1 MTDPHNRDADIPEN
15 EGAPMAPQA
24 VMDETPTPS
33 HPDDLPAAAGA
44 EEPPLSDPDLEDP
57 LPAAASDGAP
67 LPAAEPVSAEEA
79 HGGGEQGEEA
89 HESQA
94 PAAPGAPAPPQR
106 FSSRVEAL
114 EQQVEAA
121 QDRARLVARVQALR
135 KRIEEAPPVPE
146 AVPEAVSEEKAESVE
161 GAEGAPGETAAAEPP
176 EDRGAL
182 IERLQ
187 RLEALCQEQLDENYR
202 RKEALVVQAEELS
215 PSTEWKSTSEAIKA
229 LQAEWKT
236 IGPVP
241 QERSQEL
248 WQRFRKAGNTFF
260 ERLQEHRKETSQGSE
275 ENLHLKEALCVRAEE
290 LSQSTDWK
298 GTAEAIKALQAEWK
312 AVGPAPREQADAV
325 WKRFRKAAD
334 VFFARRKEHSDTLR
348 KEQEENL
355 RRKEALVA
363 RAEELSQSTQWKA
376 TVQMIKEVQAEW
388 RTIGPAPSNKAEGVW
403 RRFRAAID
411 LFFER
416 QAAYFSQ
423 RNQDVGKRQ
432 DQMLDA
438 LERKREQAN
447 RVREQIERDEENLQ
461 RWKTN
466 IADIHPGERSEELR
480 TGLDAKITDV
490 EAKLP
495 AKRQRLDELEA
506 TIREIAAKL
515 T

>member
-1 MTDPHNRDADIPEN
+1 MTDPHDREADIPEN
-15 EGAPMAPQA
+15 EGAPMAA
-24 VMDETPTPS
+24 MAAMDETPAPS
-33 HPDDLPAAAGA
+33 QDD
-44 EEPPLSDPDLEDP
+44 

-67 LPAAEPVSAEEA
+67 LPESEPEHAEPAELADPTDPSDPTDPTDLTSSADSTAPEES
-79 HGGGEQGEEA
+79 
-89 HESQA
+89 HEGQA
-94 PAAPGAPAPPQR
+94 PTPGAPAPPQR
-106 FSSRVEAL
+106 FSTRVEAL

-121 QDRARLVARVQALR
+121 QDRARLMARVQALR

-146 AVPEAVSEEKAESVE
+146 ATPE
-161 GAEGAPGETAAAEPP
+161 ETPAAEPP

-202 RKEALVVQAEELS
+202 RKEELVVKAEELS
-215 PSTEWKSTSEAIKA
+215 PSTEWKETSEAIKA

-260 ERLQEHRKETSQGSE
+260 ERLQEHRKETSQGTE

-388 RTIGPAPSNKAEGVW
+388 RTIGPAPSNKAESVW

-461 RWKTN
+461 RWKTS

-480 TGLDAKITDV
+480 AGLDAKITDV

-495 AKRQRLDELEA
+495 GKRQRLDELEA

>member
-1 MTDPHNRDADIPEN
+1 MTDPHNREADIPDN
-15 EGAPMAPQA
+15 DGALPEEAPSPLEPSAANPLEAEPVQPLQPLQEDPSQA
-24 VMDETPTPS
+24 D
-33 HPDDLPAAAGA
+33 HDLPAAG
-44 EEPPLSDPDLEDP
+44 
-57 LPAAASDGAP
+57 SDGAP
-67 LPAAEPVSAEEA
+67 LPAVEPTEQAEPAA
-79 HGGGEQGEEA
+79 AG
-89 HESQA
+89 A
-94 PAAPGAPAPPQR
+94 PAAPQR
-106 FSSRVEAL
+106 FAGRVEAL

-121 QDRARLVARVQALR
+121 QDRARLVTRVQALR
-135 KRIEEAPPVPE
+135 KRIEEAPPEPAE
-146 AVPEAVSEEKAESVE
+146 EVSAEEIP
-161 GAEGAPGETAAAEPP
+161 AEGAGGVEGT

-187 RLEALCQEQLDENYR
+187 RLEGLCQEHLDENFR

-260 ERLQEHRKETSQGSE
+260 ERLQEHRKESSQGTE
-275 ENLHLKEALCVRAEE
+275 ENLHLKEALCLRAEE

-312 AVGPAPREQADAV
+312 TVGPAPREQADAV

-376 TVQMIKEVQAEW
+376 TVQMIKELQAEW
-388 RTIGPAPSNKAEGVW
+388 RTVGPAPSNKAESVW

-461 RWKTN
+461 RWKTS
-466 IADIHPGERSEELR
+466 IAEIHPGERSEELR
-480 TGLDAKITDV
+480 AGLDAKITDV

-495 AKRQRLDELEA
+495 GKRQRLDELEA

>member
-1 MTDPHNRDADIPEN
+1 MTDPHDREADIPEN
-15 EGAPMAPQA
+15 EGAPTAP
-24 VMDETPTPS
+24 VEETPAPS
-33 HPDDLPAAAGA
+33 QDD
-44 EEPPLSDPDLEDP
+44 

-67 LPAAEPVSAEEA
+67 LPESEPEHAESAEQADPTDLTSSADSTVADESQE
-79 HGGGEQGEEA
+79 GQ
-89 HESQA
+89 ESQA
-94 PAAPGAPAPPQR
+94 PTPGAPPPPQR
-106 FSSRVEAL
+106 FSTRVEAL

-121 QDRARLVARVQALR
+121 QDRARLMARVQALR

-146 AVPEAVSEEKAESVE
+146 APEPVESAE
-161 GAEGAPGETAAAEPP
+161 GAEGASAETPAAEPP

-202 RKEALVVQAEELS
+202 RKEELVVKAEELS

-248 WQRFRKAGNTFF
+248 WQRFRKAGNAFF
-260 ERLQEHRKETSQGSE
+260 ERLQEHRKETSQGTE

-312 AVGPAPREQADAV
+312 AVGPAPRGQADAV

-388 RTIGPAPSNKAEGVW
+388 RTIGPAPSNKAESVW

-480 TGLDAKITDV
+480 AGLDAKITDV

-495 AKRQRLDELEA
+495 GKRQRLDELEA

>member
-1 MTDPHNRDADIPEN
+1 MTDPHTREADIPKN
-15 EGAPMAPQA
+15 EGAPTP
-24 VMDETPTPS
+24 ETPEAPDFTP
-33 HPDDLPAAAGA
+33 HDD
-44 EEPPLSDPDLEDP
+44 

-67 LPAAEPVSAEEA
+67 LPKSEPEHAESAEPADPTDPSDPTDLTDPTSSADSTAAEATGATEAEGQEA
-79 HGGGEQGEEA
+79 A
-89 HESQA
+89 PSA
-94 PAAPGAPAPPQR
+94 PATPPR
-106 FSSRVEAL
+106 FSTRVEAL

-121 QDRARLVARVQALR
+121 QDRARLIARVQALR
-135 KRIEEAPPVPE
+135 KRIEDAPPVT
-146 AVPEAVSEEKAESVE
+146 EEPVTEDGAAE
-161 GAEGAPGETAAAEPP
+161 GAEPPEPPLPP
-176 EDRGAL
+176 EDRGVL

-202 RKEALVVQAEELS
+202 RKEALAVQAEELS

-248 WQRFRKAGNTFF
+248 WQRFRKAGNAFF

-388 RTIGPAPSNKAEGVW
+388 RTIGPAPSNKAESVW

-480 TGLDAKITDV
+480 AGLEAKITDV

-495 AKRQRLDELEA
+495 GKRQRLDELEA

>member
-1 MTDPHNRDADIPEN
+1 MTDPHNREADIPEN
-15 EGAPMAPQA
+15 EGAPTAPLA
-24 VMDETPTPS
+24 PMDETPAPS
-33 HPDDLPAAAGA
+33 QDD
-44 EEPPLSDPDLEDP
+44 

-67 LPAAEPVSAEEA
+67 LPESEPEHAEPSESAEHADPTDPSDPTDPTDLTSSADSTAAEESQES
-79 HGGGEQGEEA
+79 
-89 HESQA
+89 HEGQA
-94 PAAPGAPAPPQR
+94 PAAAGTPAPPQR

-135 KRIEEAPPVPE
+135 KRIEDAPPVPE
-146 AVPEAVSEEKAESVE
+146 EPTPKEPAPEEGATEAVE
-161 GAEGAPGETAAAEPP
+161 AAEPP

-202 RKEALVVQAEELS
+202 RKEELAVKAEALS
-215 PSTEWKSTSEAIKA
+215 PSEEWKSTSEAIKA

-248 WQRFRKAGNTFF
+248 WQRFRKAGNAFF
-260 ERLQEHRKETSQGSE
+260 ERLQEHRKESSQGTE

-388 RTIGPAPSNKAEGVW
+388 RTIGPAPSNKAESVW

-466 IADIHPGERSEELR
+466 LADVHPGERSEELR
-480 TGLDAKITDV
+480 AGLDAKITDV

-495 AKRQRLDELEA
+495 GKRQRLDELEA

>member
-1 MTDPHNRDADIPEN
+1 MTDPHNREADIPEN
-15 EGAPMAPQA
+15 EGAPMAA
-24 VMDETPTPS
+24 MEETPTPS
-33 HPDDLPAAAGA
+33 QDDLPT
-44 EEPPLSDPDLEDP
+44 
-57 LPAAASDGAP
+57 AASDGAP
-67 LPAAEPVSAEEA
+67 LPAIEPEHAEPSES
-79 HGGGEQGEEA
+79 Q
-89 HESQA
+89 ESQA
-94 PAAPGAPAPPQR
+94 PTPGAPAPPQR
-106 FSSRVEAL
+106 FSGRVEAL

-121 QDRARLVARVQALR
+121 QDRARLMARVQALR

-146 AVPEAVSEEKAESVE
+146 AVSEDKAESVE
-161 GAEGAPGETAAAEPP
+161 GVEGAEGSPAETAAAEPA

-182 IERLQ
+182 VERLR
-187 RLEALCQEQLDENYR
+187 RLEALCQEQLDDNYR
-202 RKEALVVQAEELS
+202 RKEELVVKAEELS

-229 LQAEWKT
+229 LQAEWKG

-260 ERLQEHRKETSQGSE
+260 ERLQEHRKETAQGTE

-388 RTIGPAPSNKAEGVW
+388 RTIGPAPSNKAESVW

-480 TGLDAKITDV
+480 AGLDAKITDV

>member
-1 MTDPHNRDADIPEN
+1 MTDPHDREADIPEN
-15 EGAPMAPQA
+15 EDAPLASLA
-24 VMDETPTPS
+24 SIDETPAPS
-33 HPDDLPAAAGA
+33 P
-44 EEPPLSDPDLEDP
+44 ED

-67 LPAAEPVSAEEA
+67 LPAIEPEHAEPAEPVSAEA
-79 HGGGEQGEEA
+79 DHEA
-89 HESQA
+89 HEGHA
-94 PAAPGAPAPPQR
+94 PVAGAPAPPQR

-135 KRIEEAPPVPE
+135 KRIENAPPAPE
-146 AVPEAVSEEKAESVE
+146 AVAADKAESVE
-161 GAEGAPGETAAAEPP
+161 GAESAEGAPEETTAAEPPEPPEPP

-202 RKEALVVQAEELS
+202 RKEELAVKAEELS
-215 PSTEWKSTSEAIKA
+215 PSTEWKETSEAIKS

-248 WQRFRKAGNTFF
+248 WQRFRKAGNAFF
-260 ERLQEHRKETSQGSE
+260 ERLQEHRKESSQGTE
-275 ENLHLKEALCVRAEE
+275 ENLHLKEALCIRAEE

-334 VFFARRKEHSDTLR
+334 VFFAHRKEHSDTLR

-388 RTIGPAPSNKAEGVW
+388 RTIGPAPSNKAESVW

-461 RWKTN
+461 RWKAN
-466 IADIHPGERSEELR
+466 LADVHPGERSEELR
-480 TGLDAKITDV
+480 AGLEAKITDV